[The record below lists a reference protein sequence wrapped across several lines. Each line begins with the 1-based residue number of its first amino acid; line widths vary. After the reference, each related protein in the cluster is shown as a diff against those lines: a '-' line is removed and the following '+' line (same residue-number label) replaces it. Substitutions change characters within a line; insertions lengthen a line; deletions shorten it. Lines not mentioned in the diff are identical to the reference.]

1 MGLNRELFPDILIL
15 RFQSPISI
23 IHDGSVHQGNTS
35 SSPQAATASTITI
48 VPKTTKNMSVES
60 HRSSAPSILH
70 LTTAIDDDDDAL
82 FSTSRRKLPL
92 AQVRTSK

>member
-1 MGLNRELFPDILIL
+1 
-15 RFQSPISI
+15 
-23 IHDGSVHQGNTS
+23 
-35 SSPQAATASTITI
+35 
-48 VPKTTKNMSVES
+48 MSAES
-60 HRSSAPSILH
+60 HRSSVPSILH

>member
-1 MGLNRELFPDILIL
+1 LFDIHIL

-23 IHDGSVHQGNTS
+23 IHDKSVHQNNTS
-35 SSPQAATASTITI
+35 VSPQLTASTITI
-48 VPKTTKNMSVES
+48 VPKMTKNISIES

-70 LTTAIDDDDDAL
+70 LTTAIDDDDDEL

-92 AQVRTSK
+92 AQVRISK

>member
-1 MGLNRELFPDILIL
+1 LFDIPIL

-23 IHDGSVHQGNTS
+23 IHDESVHQNNNTS
-35 SSPQAATASTITI
+35 VSPQSTASTITI
-48 VPKTTKNMSVES
+48 VPKTTKNISVES

-70 LTTAIDDDDDAL
+70 LTTVIDDDDDEL

-92 AQVRTSK
+92 AQVRISK